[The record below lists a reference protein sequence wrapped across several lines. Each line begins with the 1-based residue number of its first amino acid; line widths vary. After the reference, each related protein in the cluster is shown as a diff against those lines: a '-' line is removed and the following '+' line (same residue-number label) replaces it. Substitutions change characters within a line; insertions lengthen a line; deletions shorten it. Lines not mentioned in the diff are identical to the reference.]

1 MYGSTENFA
10 PLHTVVVGGY
20 VIEESDSDGA
30 HNNLGREPNFDFR
43 AILEAL
49 RNVLCLSR
57 APIRYTPIT
66 LDELHTVLA
75 GLRDDM
81 SVEVKLDLDLDV
93 SPTCVADLRQLTTLP
108 PGLVV
113 TVPQDGDKYPEDTVK
128 IGTVRS

>member
-1 MYGSTENFA
+1 M
-10 PLHTVVVGGY
+10 
-20 VIEESDSDGA
+20 
-30 HNNLGREPNFDFR
+30 
-43 AILEAL
+43 
-49 RNVLCLSR
+49 CLSR
-57 APIRYTPIT
+57 AAIRYTPIT
-66 LDELHTVLA
+66 LDELRTVLA